1 MTSSGLPVR
10 RVIAAAG
17 LTCLAALTAACS
29 GSTPAVAPTATVTK
43 TVTQTAPASGQTG
56 AGGSTGRASAPA
68 VSNGPQPCANS
79 ALKATIGPGNGAA
92 GSSFFPIA
100 FTNTSGTTCT
110 LYGYPGVS
118 FVTAVGGGQIGAA
131 ATRNNAITPA
141 LVTLAPGAAAHA
153 TLQVVNAN
161 NYPPSRCTVVHTH
174 WLRVYPPDQFT
185 PLYVSFSSQTCGGG
199 ASATGILSVQTVQ
212 PGATGR

>member
-1 MTSSGLPVR
+1 
-10 RVIAAAG
+10 VIAAAG

-29 GSTPAVAPTATVTK
+29 GSSTPAAAPTATVTR
-43 TVTQTAPASGQTG
+43 TVTQTAPASD
-56 AGGSTGRASAPA
+56 GSTGRASAPT
-68 VSNGPQPCANS
+68 VSNGPQPCATS

-118 FVTAVGGGQIGAA
+118 FVTAAGGSQIGAA
-131 ATRNNAITPA
+131 ATRSSSITPA
-141 LVTLAPGAAAHA
+141 LVSLAPGATAHA
-153 TLQVVNAN
+153 MLQVVNAN

-185 PLYVSFSSQTCGGG
+185 PLYISFSSQTCGGG

-212 PGATGR
+212 PGANGQ